1 VTVAIPILASLNLQE
16 TLAFYRDR
24 LGFAGHSFSD
34 YAVLRR
40 DTIELHFWLT
50 TDRSH
55 PEHTS
60 CFIRGPGVPALHAEF
75 ARQGV
80 PGLSPFEDKPW
91 GLREF
96 HLIDP
101 HGNLLRFGCEPG

>member
-1 VTVAIPILASLNLQE
+1 VTVAIPILASLDLRE
-16 TLAFYRDR
+16 TAAFYGG
-24 LGFAGHSFSD
+24 LGFAGRLYGD

-40 DTIELHFWLT
+40 DAMELHFWLAK
-50 TDRSH
+50 DRIH
-55 PEHTS
+55 PEHTA
-60 CFIRGPGVPALHAEF
+60 CTIRGPAVPALHAEF
-75 ARQGV
+75 TAKSI

-101 HGNLLRFGCEPG
+101 HGNLLRFGCEAG

>member
-1 VTVAIPILASLNLQE
+1 LTVAIPVLASLNLQE
-16 TLAFYRDR
+16 TLDFYRDW
-24 LGFAGHSFSD
+24 LGFAGHAYSD

-40 DTIELHFWLT
+40 DAMELHFWLAA
-50 TDRSH
+50 DRIH

-60 CFIRGPGVPALHAEF
+60 CYIRGAGVPALHAEF
-75 ARQGV
+75 SARGV
-80 PGLSPFEDKPW
+80 PRLSPFEPKPW

-101 HGNLLRFGCEPG
+101 HGNLLRFGCEIG